1 MKIILLL
8 ILLLLPFVVLSQ
20 KADKII
26 KQPLLKYENSFGI
39 NFNSDGWGVSYR
51 FGKAKSYT
59 NKKTWD
65 LNFGVVWDNKQERQ
79 LWPGAPN
86 SAKSFFY
93 GKLIHLYNI
102 QVLRGNQKIIAE
114 KPYWGGVE
122 IRWFYY
128 GGLNVGFGKPVY
140 LYVFSSNPTDYQ
152 ISLEKYDPQKHEI
165 EDIYGRG
172 PYSKGLN
179 ELSIHPGLTFK
190 MGLNVEF
197 GPYQE
202 KTKALEAGFIIDTYA
217 IPVQI
222 MALNEPEYYQLRIFL
237 AFRFGNRHN
246 K

>member
-1 MKIILLL
+1 MKIFPIILAL
-8 ILLLLPFVVLSQ
+8 ILPLLAFSQ
-20 KADKII
+20 KADEI
-26 KQPLLKYENSFGI
+26 KKQALLKYERSFGI

-51 FGKAKSYT
+51 FGKAKTYT

-65 LNFGVVWDNKQERQ
+65 INIGVIRDSKQKRQ
-79 LWPGAPN
+79 IYEGTN
-86 SAKSFFY
+86 TAKSFFY
-93 GKLIHLYNI
+93 GKLIHLYNL

-128 GGLNVGFGKPVY
+128 GGLNIGFAKPVY
-140 LYVFSSNPTDYQ
+140 LYVLNSNNQNNQ
-152 ISLEKYDPQKHEI
+152 ISLEKYDPQLHLL

-172 PYSKGLN
+172 PYTKGLS

-197 GPYQE
+197 GPFQE
-202 KTKALEAGFIIDTYA
+202 KTKALEAGFIIDSYA

-222 MALNEPEYYQLRIFL
+222 MALNDPDYYQIRLFL
-237 AFRFGNRHN
+237 AFRFGSRYN